1 MSGVMFLVARRDDQ
15 LPVIPLSTVGIFPCI
30 GAIDR
35 DADAVAAH
43 AFAAGGYE
51 SVRSLRRDRHEVDQ
65 SCWLHSKEVCLS
77 KRE

>member
-1 MSGVMFLVARRDDQ
+1 MFLVARRDDQ

-35 DADAVAAH
+35 DADAVAAY

-51 SVRSLRRDRHEVDQ
+51 SVRSLRRDRHDVDP
-65 SCWLHSKEVCLS
+65 SCWFF
-77 KRE
+77 R